1 MPPSKPVPLPSEMPP
16 SKPLSLPSESSQRC
30 LPCQTCERGDQARSR
45 SRAERSRAVAMWL
58 FDQVR
63 SGAALFLLTVGILR
77 LSLLQVCER
86 KASEHVASSGMR
98 SGWR

>member
-58 FDQVR
+58 FDQR
-63 SGAALFLLTVGILR
+63 ADLFLLTIGISN
-77 LSLLQVCER
+77 LSFLKVCER
-86 KASEHVASSGMR
+86 EASEHVASRGVR
-98 SGWR
+98 GGWR

>member
-58 FDQVR
+58 FDQR
-63 SGAALFLLTVGILR
+63 ADLFLLTIGISNLY
-77 LSLLQVCER
+77 LPNMGER